1 LPPASLKDR
10 RNMKARNEEDGDN
23 EINSKLEL
31 LEQERSNL
39 NSKSGVSDAQK
50 KARKQALLKGK

>member
-1 LPPASLKDR
+1 
-10 RNMKARNEEDGDN
+10 MKARNEEDGDN

-39 NSKSGVSDAQK
+39 NSKSGVCDAQK